1 MVFSLCRAPARVLLV
16 SVLLAV
22 SACDPSEGG
31 AGGDPWTTLDGWAEH
46 EEEAVRIAGLV
57 DEVSVEG
64 GVWVI
69 RAPDG
74 QEWAPIELPDAFRI
88 EGAGVVADVRTRP
101 DLLSMGMRGTLVEI
115 LRIRHGSVPGID
127 EEDGAAPSVE
137 PAAARTEAPARLV
150 GEWRI
155 AEAHLPGV
163 NTGADDARR
172 WIGQTVQYGS
182 TFAYGPNGE
191 CGAAVFDARRVELDG
206 LLSGAYGVPRESL
219 PPVAEVDEAILVE
232 VRCEGGAWT
241 ALGATVLLL
250 DDGTALTPWNGAF
263 LTLERAR

>member
-31 AGGDPWTTLDGWAEH
+31 AGGDPWTTLDGWTAH
-46 EEEAVRIAGLV
+46 GDEAVRIAGLV

-64 GVWVI
+64 GIWVI
-69 RAPDG
+69 RSPNG
-74 QEWAPIELPDAFRI
+74 EEWAPIELPEPFRI
-88 EGAGVVADVRTRP
+88 EGAGVVADVRPRP
-101 DLLSMGMRGTLVEI
+101 DLLSIGMRGTLVEV
-115 LRIRHGSVPGID
+115 LRIRHGSVPGVD
-127 EEDGAAPSVE
+127 DAEEGAPVE
-137 PAAARTEAPARLV
+137 SAAARTEAPARLV

-155 AEAHLPGV
+155 VEAHLPGV
-163 NTGADDARR
+163 STGPADAGR

-219 PPVAEVDEAILVE
+219 PPVAEADEAILVE
-232 VRCEGGAWT
+232 VQCDGGAWT

-250 DDGTALTPWNGAF
+250 DDGTALTPWDGAF
-263 LTLERAR
+263 LTLEGAR